1 LDETPTH
8 QAAPTPRGTLTSQQ
22 AARRCRDRRRQTQP
36 TRPSRCAL
44 ACAFFRRTRT
54 LGLANIH
61 LRLGCLGW
69 PLTLGNLGPIFAA
82 TAGVHTRG
90 TLSALDIPHHICR
103 ICAGQ
108 TLKAKRTKL
117 RLRGAL
123 PFGNTEARHVARGY
137 TLHLTIAL
145 NAHDRRTLLRACAAR
160 TARSRLSV
168 FIPAKRI
175 AQRIAQSAKE
185 ISQRHISPHVV
196 NGS

>member
-54 LGLANIH
+54 FGLANIH

-82 TAGVHTRG
+82 TAGVHTRHA
-90 TLSALDIPHHICR
+90 LSALDVAHHIRR

-108 TLKAKRTKL
+108 
-117 RLRGAL
+117 
-123 PFGNTEARHVARGY
+123 
-137 TLHLTIAL
+137 
-145 NAHDRRTLLRACAAR
+145 AA
-160 TARSRLSV
+160 
-168 FIPAKRI
+168 
-175 AQRIAQSAKE
+175 
-185 ISQRHISPHVV
+185 
-196 NGS
+196 

>member
-90 TLSALDIPHHICR
+90 TLSALDVPHHICR

-108 TLKAKRTKL
+108 ALKAKRTKL
-117 RLRGAL
+117 RIRGAL
-123 PFGNTEARHVARGY
+123 PFRNTEAGHVARGY
-137 TLHLTIAL
+137 TLIA
-145 NAHDRRTLLRACAAR
+145 NRHDRRTLLRARAAR